1 MGTLR
6 FSIQLHDERTGAA
19 ITQSGG
25 TVTVC
30 QSGDAAKQAVLTK
43 AGAAASN
50 PVAITNGKIEFYTS
64 DSVNQVDVYGIGPN
78 GEAIIMTGVKPS
90 GDAAHYLSKALQQ
103 TYKLPFAI
111 GDYAVAENDIGHDLV
126 PNSIVHPQGIG
137 FLVTTLDDTETIDV
151 GLLSSESGGDADG
164 FMAGLSVSTAGM
176 KIPLIANGANTM
188 GALLEGQDSA
198 NAGDLVPRS
207 HVVTNTAKS
216 ITLTPS
222 AGSDTVEGFTILP
235 VTLPA

>member
-19 ITQSGG
+19 ILQSGG

-50 PVAITNGKIEFYTS
+50 PVAISNGRIEFYTA
-64 DSVNQVDVYGIGPN
+64 DSVNQVDLYGIGPN
-78 GEAIIMTGVKPS
+78 GEAIILTGVKPS
-90 GDAAHYLSKALQQ
+90 GDAAYYVSRSLNQV
-103 TYKLPFAI
+103 YKLPLAMAD
-111 GDYAVAENDIGHDLV
+111 GAVAENDTGHDLV
-126 PNSIVHPQGIG
+126 ANSIVHPQGLG
-137 FLVTTLDDTETIDV
+137 VLVTTPDDTETVDV

-164 FMAGLSVSTAGM
+164 FMAGLAVSTAGM
-176 KIPLIANGANTM
+176 KVPVIANGANTQ
-188 GALLEGQDSA
+188 GALLESQDSA

-207 HVVTNTAKS
+207 HVVGAAKS
-216 ITLTPS
+216 VTWTPS
-222 AGSDTVEGFTILP
+222 AGSDTLEGFILLP